1 MRSRYSTTTLLL
13 AGLGLGSIAFAHH
26 SVHGVFDPE
35 SPIAVTGVVTGVDW
49 QNPHVFLHVTVAGEN
64 GETSVW
70 QLETVPAGALRRA
83 GITPD
88 MLIADGQQV
97 TVTGIRAHKDPLI
110 GWIHRIAYEDGHFY
124 QLSNENLDRGA
135 SQPSVPQQ

>member
-1 MRSRYSTTTLLL
+1 MRFGYSTFVLVS
-13 AGLGLGSIAFAHH
+13 AGLGLGPLAFAHH

-35 SPIAVTGVVTGVDW
+35 TPIAVTGVVTDVDW
-49 QNPHVFLHVTVAGEN
+49 QNPHVFLHVAVTGEN
-64 GETSVW
+64 GEKNVW

-97 TVTGIRAHKDPLI
+97 TVTGIRAHKDPLM
-110 GWIHRIAYEDGHFY
+110 GWIHRITYEDGHFY